1 MTVHKNTSSNL
12 STLEMN
18 VWPVN
23 GAGVI
28 NSTYYLPDVARF
40 TDIEKSNVTRTARR
54 ELLMVKKQTT
64 LLVYVS
70 IL

>member
-12 STLEMN
+12 SILEMN

-23 GAGVI
+23 GAGLI

-40 TDIEKSNVTRTARR
+40 TDIKKLNVTRTARR